1 MPEDHPPDDL
11 LSMEDVRAVVRLLG
25 EVADPARRAAGL
37 DEVRAML
44 FDELSKLIDAAGWL
58 WFHGRRGP
66 EGRRIMAFSS
76 LSRFADPR
84 QQASTINS
92 TFDDT
97 TRGDFDRA
105 VQPLFSQAVQQP
117 SPRGH
122 FTRLRREIIDDP
134 TWLDSPMLQQHLAT
148 AGLDDFL
155 FSIYPLGTHVWSGA
169 YFPRR
174 TDQPKFTSRER
185 AIVHLILN
193 NVDWLH
199 REGSDVAANSD
210 ELVELPP
217 RPRQV
222 LVHLIGGDS
231 AKQIARKLDLSVH
244 TVNDHLKT
252 IHRHFNVASRSEL
265 LAKFIASAGPPA
277 TDDASPAAKP
287 PPPGA

>member
-1 MPEDHPPDDL
+1 MPEDQRPDDL
-11 LSMEDVRAVVRLLG
+11 LSMEDVQAVVRLLG

-37 DEVRAML
+37 DEVRSTL
-44 FDELSKLIDAAGWL
+44 FDELTKLIDAAGWL

-76 LSRFADPR
+76 LSHFEDQRH
-84 QQASTINS
+84 QTSTINS

-105 VQPLFSQAVQQP
+105 VQPLFSEAVQQP

-134 TWLDSPMLQQHLAT
+134 TWDAGPMLREHLGP

-155 FSIYPLGTHVWSGA
+155 FSIYPLGTHVWSGT

-174 TDQPKFTSRER
+174 LGQPRFTSRER

-199 REGSDVAANSD
+199 REGSDVTANSD
-210 ELVELPP
+210 ELIELPP

-222 LVHLIGGDS
+222 LVHLINGDS
-231 AKQIARKLDLSVH
+231 AKQIARKLGLSVH

-265 LAKFIASAGPPA
+265 LAKFIAGSGSPA
-277 TDDASPAAKP
+277 FDDSPAATTPAP
-287 PPPGA
+287 PKE